1 MPCGEVNF
9 DITPQP
15 EKHMFE
21 CQYITMVAVMLAFP
35 MWRKPPYVPGDWPP
49 PDEVERARHG
59 LEKQLIQFNVGPSVM
74 DDELGLSYETL
85 AISGLYLASEP
96 EFLDTLRHRCLM
108 CGKAFFTQWKFVDHL
123 QQHNFCQLDT
133 YMCYHRL
140 QLRSLETVGHPCHFC
155 AQFEHATSLG
165 KICVPLLH
173 LAIFLCN
180 GSPGLPS
187 RRNLEGCLDPRS
199 DGCTGDQHTG
209 LPAAQASQGRQASA
223 KEDIRFFFRRS
234 STTGCQIGPEDG
246 RHLESGASGASVCDA
261 SAAGSGQHLSHSP
274 GSITEVAQGGED
286 DAPQTAVVIHAGPDV
301 ACQSGDPGEHPADG
315 ATLGDMPEQ
324 GIDRQPGCN
333 ALSEVEREGQKVGAF
348 EGAWHSDQG
357 DRQQSPTAESLGA
370 GPHDDSEI
378 PLVGKEDGGVRSGS
392 AMVVA
397 FEQSSQLRGLASS
410 TPIVLQRFLATDW
423 GPNSSTRHRSDTAG
437 QGHPEGFVQRS
448 VKLMMNNSN
457 HCYANACILILTWMT
472 LKMGALDTAFWP
484 AGGFELFRNMTTDC
498 WLPLCLKT
506 CRPFLWLLGDGWSTG
521 DLDIQND
528 AAEFLQWFFCAPDLL
543 SSIAVGRRNIC
554 DTWGSKICAMDLKKV
569 AHMD

>member
-165 KICVPLLH
+165 KICVPRLH

-199 DGCTGDQHTG
+199 DGCTVDQHTG

-333 ALSEVEREGQKVGAF
+333 ALSEVDEKAKKLEPSKEPGIQIKEIANNL
-348 EGAWHSDQG
+348 
-357 DRQQSPTAESLGA
+357 QQLNR
-370 GPHDDSEI
+370 
-378 PLVGKEDGGVRSGS
+378 LVQD
-392 AMVVA
+392 
-397 FEQSSQLRGLASS
+397 
-410 TPIVLQRFLATDW
+410 P
-423 GPNSSTRHRSDTAG
+423 
-437 QGHPEGFVQRS
+437 
-448 VKLMMNNSN
+448 
-457 HCYANACILILTWMT
+457 
-472 LKMGALDTAFWP
+472 
-484 AGGFELFRNMTTDC
+484 MTT
-498 WLPLCLKT
+498 LRFHSLVKKT
-506 CRPFLWLLGDGWSTG
+506 EESDRAVPWLWLLSNRHNSEAWHLLRRLCYYAFWLLIGVQIRPQGTDRTQLAKG
-521 DLDIQND
+521 IQK
-528 AAEFLQWFFCAPDLL
+528 AL
-543 SSIAVGRRNIC
+543 SKGQS
-554 DTWGSKICAMDLKKV
+554 SS
-569 AHMD
+569 

>member
-209 LPAAQASQGRQASA
+209 LPAAQASQGRPLPKKTSGSSSDALLQLVARLA
-223 KEDIRFFFRRS
+223 LRTEDTLNQVLQEHQFVMHL
-234 STTGCQIGPEDG
+234 QPGPDSIFPI
-246 RHLESGASGASVCDA
+246 LLGAS
-261 SAAGSGQHLSHSP
+261 QKWHREEK
-274 GSITEVAQGGED
+274 T
-286 DAPQTAVVIHAGPDV
+286 
-301 ACQSGDPGEHPADG
+301 
-315 ATLGDMPEQ
+315 MPL
-324 GIDRQPGCN
+324 RQ
-333 ALSEVEREGQKVGAF
+333 
-348 EGAWHSDQG
+348 
-357 DRQQSPTAESLGA
+357 
-370 GPHDDSEI
+370 
-378 PLVGKEDGGVRSGS
+378 
-392 AMVVA
+392 
-397 FEQSSQLRGLASS
+397 
-410 TPIVLQRFLATDW
+410 
-423 GPNSSTRHRSDTAG
+423 
-437 QGHPEGFVQRS
+437 
-448 VKLMMNNSN
+448 
-457 HCYANACILILTWMT
+457 
-472 LKMGALDTAFWP
+472 
-484 AGGFELFRNMTTDC
+484 
-498 WLPLCLKT
+498 
-506 CRPFLWLLGDGWSTG
+506 
-521 DLDIQND
+521 
-528 AAEFLQWFFCAPDLL
+528 LL
-543 SSIAVGRRNIC
+543 SSMLVQTLLA
-554 DTWGSKICAMDLKKV
+554 KV
-569 AHMD
+569 ETLANTQQTEQL